1 MATIHNL
8 AQDDVSVREMFN
20 LAFAAHEAEAQ
31 SSPPLTGLA
40 KLVKEKLAHAEA
52 EEAPSLSELGEL
64 LKAKLEGLVIRGVT
78 TIDSTPPLYIVSIDD
93 DEE

>member
-1 MATIHNL
+1 MATIQNL
-8 AQDDVSVREMFN
+8 AQDDMSVREMFN

-52 EEAPSLSELGEL
+52 EESPSLSELGAL
-64 LKAKLEGLVIRGVT
+64 LEARLEGLVIRGVT
-78 TIDSTPPLYIVSIDD
+78 TIDSAPLYIVSIDD

>member
-1 MATIHNL
+1 
-8 AQDDVSVREMFN
+8 MFN

-52 EEAPSLSELGEL
+52 EEAPSLSELGAL
-64 LKAKLEGLVIRGVT
+64 LQARLEGLVIRGVT
-78 TIDSTPPLYIVSIDD
+78 TIDSTPLYIVSIDD